1 MKNVI
6 HIINITLSN
15 YQSWSF
21 LNNKNENVPSCN
33 PMPFKKK
40 NENENINGMHVY
52 INTLSILRSRAHIQ
66 LKALQK
72 FWILA
77 PS

>member
-1 MKNVI
+1 MLYI
-6 HIINITLSN
+6 SLTLLFQITRAYL
-15 YQSWSF
+15 F

-40 NENENINGMHVY
+40 KKKKSENENINGLHVY
-52 INTLSILRSRAHIQ
+52 INTLSRVHIQ

-72 FWILA
+72 F
-77 PS
+77 